1 MMSYVSL
8 MVNLELGRS
17 NSELLR
23 VAVDLA
29 GRFAAKVIGIA
40 TCQPMQVDF
49 GDSYVSGDLFEADRE
64 QIRLDIDTAEVEF
77 RNAFAARPAV
87 IEWRSA
93 ATFEALSDYLA
104 REARS
109 ADLIITGLA
118 ASESA
123 ASRRV
128 DIGDLVMQAG
138 RPLLIV
144 PATAEPLKLQRA
156 LVAWK
161 DTRETRRSVFDALP
175 LLKLAAQV
183 TVVEIAA
190 DDELAEARL
199 RLDEVVGWLKQHG
212 VIAQSQAC
220 LASGDDAARLRQIA
234 DEQEADVLV
243 AGAYGHSRMR
253 EWVFGGVTHDLLL
266 HANCCAFVSH

>member
-1 MMSYVSL
+1 MSYANL

-17 NSELLR
+17 NSELLH

-29 GRFAAKVIGIA
+29 DRFQARVIGIA

-49 GDSYVSGDLFEADRE
+49 GDSYVSGDLFEADRDE
-64 QIRLDIDTAEVEF
+64 IRRDIDAAEAQF
-77 RNAFAARPAV
+77 RSAFAARPAI

-93 ATFEALSDYLA
+93 TTFEALSDYLA
-104 REARS
+104 RAARS

-118 ASESA
+118 TSESA
-123 ASRRV
+123 ATRRV
-128 DIGDLVMQAG
+128 DIGDLVLQAG

-144 PATAEPLKLQRA
+144 PSAATPPKLQRV

-175 LLKLAAQV
+175 LLKLADQV
-183 TVVEIAA
+183 MVVEIAT
-190 DDELAEARL
+190 DDDLAEARA

-212 VIAQSQAC
+212 VVAQSQAC
-220 LASGDDAARLRQIA
+220 LASGDDTSRLKQIA
-234 DEQEADVLV
+234 DDQGADVLV
-243 AGAYGHSRMR
+243 AGAYGHSRVR
-253 EWVFGGVTHDLLL
+253 EWIFGGVTHDLLL
-266 HANCCAFVSH
+266 RGNCCALVSH